1 MRKGAAK
8 QMEKEENL
16 ILPSAIA
23 RVRSKWVRIQ
33 GRAVF
38 GGQLNVILRFKSP
51 LRSSLKY
58 RLAKA
63 GRE

>member
-1 MRKGAAK
+1 
-8 QMEKEENL
+8 MEKEKNL

-23 RVRSKWVRIQ
+23 RVRIKWVRIQ

-58 RLAKA
+58 RPAKA